1 MVEML
6 DTHLFEGT
14 LSVLD
19 DLTSPVGFFDDLGDT
34 NSNSLFH
41 VFDGDLSKEG

>member
-14 LSVLD
+14 LCVLG
-19 DLTSPVGFFDDLGDT
+19 DLTSPVGVFDGLGDS
-34 NSNSLFH
+34 NSNGLFH